1 MISVADKEID
11 GKQLMI
17 KIRLRRSLLFVPANR
32 PELFDKAL
40 AGPADMI
47 CIELEDGVGPEQKDL
62 ARENMLT
69 LLANLSANNTGKQAE
84 ILVRVNHPETVAGQ
98 GDLSAFLSLQTRS
111 VGLMLPKIST
121 ADELR
126 SVEHNLQA
134 HGFDG
139 PLFLLIETNQGL
151 EDCFDILRAS
161 SLLKMVL
168 FGGVDLASAL
178 RCAPD
183 WQPLLYARQRL
194 IHAAA
199 STGLDVMDMPYLHI
213 ADKDGLLH
221 EAQAAAHIGF
231 TGKAAIHPAQ
241 LDLIHQAFTPAEG
254 EICHAE
260 KVVAAYQKAQAG
272 VTVLEGRLVEK
283 PVIDRMMRILALAKA
298 AGLRSR

>member
-1 MISVADKEID
+1 
-11 GKQLMI
+11 MI
-17 KIRLRRSLLFVPANR
+17 KMRLRRSLLFVPANR

-69 LLANLSANNTGKQAE
+69 LLANLSANNTGKPAE

-126 SVEHNLQA
+126 SVEHNLRA

-254 EICHAE
+254 EICYAE
-260 KVVAAYQKAQAG
+260 KVVAAYQQAQAG

-283 PVIDRMMRILALAKA
+283 PVIERMMRILALAKA

>member
-1 MISVADKEID
+1 M
-11 GKQLMI
+11 
-17 KIRLRRSLLFVPANR
+17 RLRRSLLFVPANR

-47 CIELEDGVGPEQKDL
+47 CIELEDGVASDQKDL
-62 ARENMLT
+62 AREHMLA
-69 LLANLSANNTGKQAE
+69 LLANLSADSTGKSGTQTE
-84 ILVRVNHPETVAGQ
+84 ILVRVNHPETAAGQ
-98 GDLSAFLSLQTRS
+98 ADLAAFLSLQTRS
-111 VGLMLPKIST
+111 VGLMLPKVST

-126 SVEHNLQA
+126 SVEHHLQA

-151 EDCFDILRAS
+151 EECFDILQAS

-199 STGLDVMDMPYLHI
+199 SAGLDVMDMPYLHI
-213 ADKDGLLH
+213 ADTDGLLH
-221 EAQAAAHIGF
+221 EAQAAAYIGF

-241 LDLIHQAFTPAEG
+241 LAPIHEAFTPKEYD
-254 EICHAE
+254 ICQAE
-260 KVVAAYQKAQAG
+260 KVVAAYQQAQAG
-272 VTVLEGRLVEK
+272 ITVLEGRLVEK
-283 PVIDRMMRILALAKA
+283 PVVDQMMRILALARA

>member
-1 MISVADKEID
+1 
-11 GKQLMI
+11 MI
-17 KIRLRRSLLFVPANR
+17 KMRLRRSLLFVPANR

-40 AGPADMI
+40 VGPADMI

-62 ARENMLT
+62 ARENMQT
-69 LLANLSANNTGKQAE
+69 LLASLSAENTGIQAE
-84 ILVRVNHPETVAGQ
+84 ILVRVNHPETAAGQ
-98 GDLSAFLSLQTRS
+98 DDLSAFLSLQTRS

-126 SVEHNLQA
+126 SAEHNLRV

-178 RCAPD
+178 RCTPD

-213 ADKDGLLH
+213 ADKEGLLH

-241 LDLIHQAFTPAEG
+241 LAPIHEAFTPAEDD
-254 EICHAE
+254 ICHAE
-260 KVVAAYQKAQAG
+260 KVVAAYQQAQAE

>member
-1 MISVADKEID
+1 
-11 GKQLMI
+11 MI

-32 PELFDKAL
+32 SELFDKAL

-62 ARENMLT
+62 ARENMQT
-69 LLANLSANNTGKQAE
+69 LLASLSAENTGTRAE
-84 ILVRVNHPETVAGQ
+84 ILVRVNHPETAAGQ
-98 GDLSAFLSLQTRS
+98 DDLSAFLSLQIRS

-126 SVEHNLQA
+126 SVEHNLRA

-178 RCAPD
+178 RCTPD

-241 LDLIHQAFTPAEG
+241 LAPIHEAFTPAEDD
-254 EICHAE
+254 ICHAE
-260 KVVAAYQKAQAG
+260 KVVAAYQQAQAE

>member
-1 MISVADKEID
+1 
-11 GKQLMI
+11 MI

-62 ARENMLT
+62 ARENMQT
-69 LLANLSANNTGKQAE
+69 LLASLSAENTGTRAE
-84 ILVRVNHPETVAGQ
+84 ILVRVNHPETAAGQ
-98 GDLSAFLSLQTRS
+98 DDLSAFLSLQTRS
-111 VGLMLPKIST
+111 VGLMLPKISS

-126 SVEHNLQA
+126 SVEHNLRA

-199 STGLDVMDMPYLHI
+199 SNGLDVMDMPYLHI
-213 ADKDGLLH
+213 ADKEGLLH

-241 LDLIHQAFTPAEG
+241 LAPIHEAFTPAEND
-254 EICHAE
+254 ICHAE
-260 KVVAAYQKAQAG
+260 KVVAAYQQAQAG

>member
-1 MISVADKEID
+1 
-11 GKQLMI
+11 MI

-47 CIELEDGVGPEQKDL
+47 CIELEDGVGLEQKDL

-69 LLANLSANNTGKQAE
+69 LLAGLSANNTGKRGTRAE
-84 ILVRVNHPETVAGQ
+84 ILVRVNHPGTAAGQ
-98 GDLSAFLSLQTRS
+98 DDLSAFLSLQTRS

-126 SVEHNLQA
+126 SVEHHLQA

-151 EDCFDILRAS
+151 EDCFGILRAS

-199 STGLDVMDMPYLHI
+199 SNGLDVMDMPYLHI
-213 ADKDGLLH
+213 ADKEGLLH

-241 LDLIHQAFTPAEG
+241 LAPIHEAFTPAEND
-254 EICHAE
+254 ICHAE
-260 KVVAAYQKAQAG
+260 KVVAAYQQAQAG

>member
-1 MISVADKEID
+1 
-11 GKQLMI
+11 MI
-17 KIRLRRSLLFVPANR
+17 KMRLRRSLLFVPANR

-47 CIELEDGVGPEQKDL
+47 CIELEDGVAPEQKDL

-69 LLANLSANNTGKQAE
+69 LLANLSADNADKQTE
-84 ILVRVNHPETVAGQ
+84 ILVRVNHPETVVGQ
-98 GDLSAFLSLQTRS
+98 DDLSAFLSLQTRS

-126 SVEHNLQA
+126 SVEHNLRA

-199 STGLDVMDMPYLHI
+199 SNGLDVMDMPYLHI
-213 ADKDGLLH
+213 ADKEGLLN
-221 EAQAAAHIGF
+221 EAKAAAHIGF

-241 LDLIHQAFTPAEG
+241 LAPIHQAFTPAEND
-254 EICHAE
+254 ICHAE
-260 KVVAAYQKAQAG
+260 KVVAAYQQAQAG

>member
-1 MISVADKEID
+1 M
-11 GKQLMI
+11 
-17 KIRLRRSLLFVPANR
+17 RLRRSLLFVPANR
-32 PELFDKAL
+32 PELFHKAL
-40 AGPADMI
+40 AGPADITGSADMI
-47 CIELEDGVGPEQKDL
+47 CIELEDGVASDQKDV
-62 ARENMLT
+62 AREHMLA
-69 LLANLSANNTGKQAE
+69 LLAGLPAESTGKTGTNAE
-84 ILVRVNHPETVAGQ
+84 LLVRVNHPETIPGQ
-98 GDLSAFLSLQTRS
+98 ADLSAFLSLQTRS

-126 SVEHNLQA
+126 SVEHNLRA
-134 HGFDG
+134 HGFEG

-151 EDCFDILRAS
+151 EECFDILRAS

-213 ADKDGLLH
+213 SDKDGLLH

-241 LDLIHQAFTPAEG
+241 LAPIHQAFTPTEND
-254 EICHAE
+254 ICHAE
-260 KVVAAYQKAQAG
+260 KVVAAYQQAKAG

-283 PVIDRMMRILALAKA
+283 PVIDRMMRVLALEKA

>member
-1 MISVADKEID
+1 
-11 GKQLMI
+11 
-17 KIRLRRSLLFVPANR
+17 
-32 PELFDKAL
+32 
-40 AGPADMI
+40 MI
-47 CIELEDGVGPEQKDL
+47 CLELEDGVGSEQKDL

-69 LLANLSANNTGKQAE
+69 LLAGQSAGNTDTQAE
-84 ILVRVNHPETVAGQ
+84 ILVRVNHPETAAGQ
-98 GDLSAFLSLQTRS
+98 DDLSAFLSLQTHS

-121 ADELR
+121 ADELQ
-126 SVEHNLQA
+126 SVEHHLQA

-199 STGLDVMDMPYLHI
+199 SNGLDVMDMPYLHI
-213 ADKDGLLH
+213 ADKEGLLH

-231 TGKAAIHPAQ
+231 TGKAAIHPAR
-241 LDLIHQAFTPAEG
+241 LAPIHEAFTPAEND
-254 EICHAE
+254 ICHAE
-260 KVVAAYQKAQAG
+260 KVVAAYQQAQAG
-272 VTVLEGRLVEK
+272 VTVLEGRLIEK